1 MAHRFGKPDTHAEH
15 IRMQAQVGGYAEQ
28 RKAEAHLAVACGA
41 ATAWTVHERGQGDA
55 QAG

>member
-1 MAHRFGKPDTHAEH
+1 MAHRFGKPDTHAGH

-41 ATAWTVHERGQGDA
+41 ATAWTVHERGQGDV

>member
-1 MAHRFGKPDTHAEH
+1 MLHSLVDSA
-15 IRMQAQVGGYAEQ
+15 AEQ